1 MPSNNKI
8 RLNKAKNDN
17 RKSLKDIREDLQ
29 KELQPCLIQK
39 KFRHYFDEK
48 NGLKI
53 SNWRKKL
60 VIMKL
65 KLLINILNKKAVQ

>member
-1 MPSNNKI
+1 MPQNNKI
-8 RLNKAKNDN
+8 QLGKAKNDN
-17 RKSLKDIREDLQ
+17 HKALKNTREDLQ

-39 KFRHYFDEK
+39 KYRHYFDEK

-53 SNWRKKL
+53 LNWRKKL

-65 KLLINILNKKAVQ
+65 KLLINILNKKAVR